1 MSQIFLSTL
10 PSLTRMPK
18 LFKSEIEERK
28 NLLTF
33 MKRKVHV
40 CQKKKKKIEKC
51 IMKNSQKGGNN
62 SFPHVYWQK
71 SPHYKIFLKFKLNNN
86 KKIDVYIF

>member
-1 MSQIFLSTL
+1 
-10 PSLTRMPK
+10 
-18 LFKSEIEERK
+18 
-28 NLLTF
+28 
-33 MKRKVHV
+33 
-40 CQKKKKKIEKC
+40 
-51 IMKNSQKGGNN
+51 MKNSQKGGNN